1 MVSIFIIVMPNG
13 SDYGQGNWTQCHVAQ
28 NPFQEQE
35 SWLQTTW
42 NILWP
47 KSWSLHRTS
56 WQICISLT
64 SQESWLCAQDKVVVG
79 ARIMKNNQTGSK
91 TQCTNHDFIYR
102 PHSTYSS
109 PCLLELGRLL
119 DHQSRSQTLSVVYVH
134 TTWTGGLLRA
144 WEWDCRFTL
153 VTWPDPTQL
162 TWGEG
167 VWCHK
172 SKSLG

>member
-13 SDYGQGNWTQCHVAQ
+13 SDYGQGSWTQCHVAQ

-56 WQICISLT
+56 WQICTWQVKNHDYVHKTKLQWV
-64 SQESWLCAQDKVVVG
+64 QESW
-79 ARIMKNNQTGSK
+79 RITRLFQKPNVPTMTSSTGP
-91 TQCTNHDFIYR
+91 IA
-102 PHSTYSS
+102 YSS

-119 DHQSRSQTLSVVYVH
+119 DHQSRSQTLSVVHVH